1 MRFNRYAGALKR
13 RDMELEEEI
22 DNFLYDTLEQ
32 KNLKA
37 RRLLTALLDH
47 TPMDTAQTNLVGSC
61 LATLNKDRD
70 LIPRV
75 AFDDA
80 TRKAIRYLLHKYQRR
95 IENKLPPV
103 PQGLDFKEDLVRRVF
118 GGVS

>member
-1 MRFNRYAGALKR
+1 MRFNKFAGGFKR
-13 RDMELEEEI
+13 REMELEEEV
-22 DNFLYDTLEQ
+22 DNFLYDSFEQ

-47 TPMDTAQTNLVGSC
+47 TPLDTAQTNLVGSC
-61 LATLNKDRD
+61 LDVLNKDRD

-75 AFDDA
+75 AFNDA
-80 TRKAIRYLLHKYQRR
+80 TRKAIRFLLHKYQRR
-95 IENKLPPV
+95 IENI

-118 GGVS
+118 GGDL